1 MDINKALKTAVK
13 TGKVFFG
20 FDQTEKALKA
30 GKARLIIVS
39 TNCSVDNVR
48 KLKKY
53 AKVPLYTFK
62 GTNTELGSAC
72 GKPFSVS
79 TLSIIDAGN
88 SEIMALGK
96 TK

>member
-1 MDINKALKTAVK
+1 MDINKALKTAVT

-20 FDQTEKALKA
+20 FDQTEKALKT

-39 TNCSVDNVR
+39 SNCSEENIQ
-48 KLKKY
+48 KIKKY
-53 AKVPLYTFK
+53 SKVPMYTFK
-62 GTNTELGSAC
+62 GTNAELGSAC

-79 TLSIIDAGN
+79 TLSIISPGN
-88 SEIMALGK
+88 SEIMSLGK